1 MKKKAYRATI
11 NGIGASLL
19 IYASNEKCP
28 SENRMKNYKI
38 TEEFT

>member
-19 IYASNEKCP
+19 IYAGKEKCP

-38 TEEFT
+38 TEEMT